1 MTGPALRYLLLS
13 LLALLL
19 FFYPVFSSSE
29 NSPRRNAVPV
39 RLATDFIHSVI
50 EANRTFYSQHIVER
64 LGNSIALKAT
74 ENWEK
79 ENTLPLPA
87 QFLILSSQISN
98 SRGIGLRYRLI
109 SLSPINPKNAPSS
122 DLERLGLLEIMEN
135 PKEPFTW
142 TIQKSTRRF
151 FQAIYPDLGVTE
163 SCVSCHNSHPQ
174 SSKRDFKLG
183 DVMGGIVIDIPLKNY
198 ENLRGEEDSLIPS
211 EIVADYIHSVIESD
225 RTVYSKHIVNRLQN
239 KNIVHA
245 SENWREENTLPL
257 PAQFLSNSSILMK
270 KKKLGLDFRLIS
282 LWPINL
288 HHGPANEFER
298 IGLES
303 VAIHPFHPYI
313 GQTLV
318 GETQFFQA
326 IFPDL
331 AITPACVDCHNA
343 HPKSPKKD
351 FKLNDIMGG
360 IVISFPLP

>member
-1 MTGPALRYLLLS
+1 MPA
-13 LLALLL
+13 
-19 FFYPVFSSSE
+19 
-29 NSPRRNAVPV
+29 

-50 EANRTFYSQHIVER
+50 EANRTFYSQQIVER
-64 LGNSIALKAT
+64 LENSISLKAT

-79 ENTLPLPA
+79 ENALPLPT
-87 QFLILSSQISN
+87 QFLTLSSQISN
-98 SRGIGLRYRLI
+98 SRGIGMKYRLI
-109 SLSPINPKNAPSS
+109 SLSPINPINSPSS
-122 DLERLGLLEIMEN
+122 DLERLGMREIMES

-142 TIQKSTRRF
+142 TLQKGASRI
-151 FQAIYPDLGVTE
+151 FQAIYPDLAVTQ

-174 SSKRDFKLG
+174 SSKRDFKVG

-198 ENLRGEEDSLIPS
+198 GNLSKEGDPLIPS

-245 SENWREENTLPL
+245 TENWLEENSLPL
-257 PAQFLSNSSILMK
+257 PIQFLSNAGFLIK
-270 KKKLGLDFRLIS
+270 KNKLGLDCRLIS

-288 HHGPANEFER
+288 HNEPANEFER
-298 IGLES
+298 IGLKS
-303 VAIHPFHPYI
+303 VAIQPFHPYI
-313 GQTLV
+313 GKTHL

-331 AITPACVDCHNA
+331 AVTPACVDCHNA
-343 HPKSPKKD
+343 HPKSPKRD

-360 IVISFPLP
+360 IIISFPIP